1 MWFSAIVGKEEVG
14 DVAGGDSDNINTDD
28 TAAPAQASPNSQS
41 SSQPESSSAPASASE
56 AAAAA
61 LPPIH
66 FNSRRSPIYCT
77 KACVATSQ
85 PLATSI
91 GLHILRGC
99 GGNAADASV
108 AIAAALAVVSFVGVV
123 LQYLQTAIKSTTC
136 IYFSLVPLS
145 FDHSLNHAV
154 QVWAGIC
161 LPCGTMLL
169 KNKYLPSMGVAV
181 VPRI

>member
-1 MWFSAIVGKEEVG
+1 MWFSAIVDKEGVG

-28 TAAPAQASPNSQS
+28 TAAPALASPNSQS
-41 SSQPESSSAPASASE
+41 SSGQPESSSASASE
-56 AAAAA
+56 AAAAAAA

-108 AIAAALAVVSFVGVV
+108 AIAAALAVVS
-123 LQYLQTAIKSTTC
+123 S
-136 IYFSLVPLS
+136 SLV
-145 FDHSLNHAV
+145 
-154 QVWAGIC
+154 W
-161 LPCGTMLL
+161 
-169 KNKYLPSMGVAV
+169 
-181 VPRI
+181 

>member
-1 MWFSAIVGKEEVG
+1 MWFSAIVDKKEVG
-14 DVAGGDSDNINTDD
+14 GVAGGDSDNINTDD
-28 TAAPAQASPNSQS
+28 TAAPALASPNSPS
-41 SSQPESSSAPASASE
+41 SSCQPESSSASE
-56 AAAAA
+56 AAAAAAA

-108 AIAAALAVVSFVGVV
+108 AIAAALAVVS
-123 LQYLQTAIKSTTC
+123 S
-136 IYFSLVPLS
+136 SLV
-145 FDHSLNHAV
+145 
-154 QVWAGIC
+154 W
-161 LPCGTMLL
+161 
-169 KNKYLPSMGVAV
+169 
-181 VPRI
+181 

>member
-1 MWFSAIVGKEEVG
+1 MWFSAIVDKKEVG
-14 DVAGGDSDNINTDD
+14 GVAGGDSDNINTDD
-28 TAAPAQASPNSQS
+28 TAAPALASPNSQS
-41 SSQPESSSAPASASE
+41 SSGQPESSSASASASE
-56 AAAAA
+56 AAAAAA

-108 AIAAALAVVSFVGVV
+108 AIAAALAVVS
-123 LQYLQTAIKSTTC
+123 S
-136 IYFSLVPLS
+136 SLV
-145 FDHSLNHAV
+145 
-154 QVWAGIC
+154 W
-161 LPCGTMLL
+161 
-169 KNKYLPSMGVAV
+169 
-181 VPRI
+181 

>member
-1 MWFSAIVGKEEVG
+1 MWFSAIVDKEEVG

-28 TAAPAQASPNSQS
+28 TAAPALASPNSQS
-41 SSQPESSSAPASASE
+41 SSGQPESSSASASE
-56 AAAAA
+56 AAAAAAA

-108 AIAAALAVVSFVGVV
+108 AIAAALAVVSF
-123 LQYLQTAIKSTTC
+123 
-136 IYFSLVPLS
+136 SLV
-145 FDHSLNHAV
+145 
-154 QVWAGIC
+154 W
-161 LPCGTMLL
+161 
-169 KNKYLPSMGVAV
+169 
-181 VPRI
+181 

>member
-1 MWFSAIVGKEEVG
+1 MWFSAIVDKEEVG

-28 TAAPAQASPNSQS
+28 TAAPALASPNSQS
-41 SSQPESSSAPASASE
+41 SSGQPESSSASASASE
-56 AAAAA
+56 AAAAAA

-108 AIAAALAVVSFVGVV
+108 AIAAALAVVSF
-123 LQYLQTAIKSTTC
+123 
-136 IYFSLVPLS
+136 SLV
-145 FDHSLNHAV
+145 
-154 QVWAGIC
+154 W
-161 LPCGTMLL
+161 
-169 KNKYLPSMGVAV
+169 
-181 VPRI
+181 

>member
-1 MWFSAIVGKEEVG
+1 MWFSAIVDNDKVEVG
-14 DVAGGDSDNINTDD
+14 DDVAGVVSDNANT
-28 TAAPAQASPNSQS
+28 APTS
-41 SSQPESSSAPASASE
+41 SR

-61 LPPIH
+61 LPPPIH

-108 AIAAALAVVSFVGVV
+108 AIAAALAVVSF
-123 LQYLQTAIKSTTC
+123 
-136 IYFSLVPLS
+136 SLV
-145 FDHSLNHAV
+145 
-154 QVWAGIC
+154 W
-161 LPCGTMLL
+161 
-169 KNKYLPSMGVAV
+169 
-181 VPRI
+181 